1 MNRLS
6 EYVAIIEERKS
17 PKLKDLIGTDLVGGT
32 LVEYVDEARF
42 TRESSRGTILAADI
56 GQDHMEI
63 EASNVRFVLN
73 DFSWLIYLNKQKGVF
88 YLAIEKM
95 PNYAI
100 APEGIEIPR
109 CFLSNKNF

>member
-73 DFSWLIYLNKQKGVF
+73 RFIDLLRKTFNVISKILFK
-88 YLAIEKM
+88 
-95 PNYAI
+95 
-100 APEGIEIPR
+100 
-109 CFLSNKNF
+109 LSNKILFLSTL